1 MSRTPLFREVKRTL
15 RLAARLEASGL
26 PTAEG
31 LDRLATRHEPRAWSR
46 RRFLQAAGVAA
57 GALVAP
63 RLARPA
69 RAMSGSEVV
78 IVGAGAAGLACAY
91 RLQQHGVE
99 ARVIEAG
106 TRVGGRIHSLRN
118 AFPEGQVT
126 ELGAEFID
134 SDHTALLSLA
144 SELGL
149 AVDDLAYVGGTSGN
163 VFAFEGRVI
172 RHDNQLLEAFRPVA
186 AKILEEIGPEGE
198 HCEVRFDHATP
209 EGRELDATSLAE
221 WLSSRGFTGLIAE
234 VLKTAYL
241 GEYGL
246 EPEEQS
252 TLNLLCLVG
261 LEPPPVEIYGE
272 SDERFHLA
280 GGNDGLTQRLGQAL
294 PRPVELGTR
303 LEAIRPSG
311 SRYELTVSRGG
322 GQSRDALAA
331 DVVVLALPFT
341 LLRQVDLQVE
351 LPEVKRRAI
360 AELGYGTNAKLI
372 CGFGKRVWTEA
383 GATGA
388 VFTDLGFQAC
398 WETSR
403 GQAGVH
409 GILTN
414 FLGGTAG
421 ARLHEGTAEAHARRF
436 AAQLDKVFPGAA
448 KAATGQAV
456 RFAWPTHPLSLG
468 SYSCYRPGQY
478 ASLRG
483 AEGFAVGALH
493 FCGEHTS
500 SRFGGFMNGAV
511 ESGERVAREILD

>member
-1 MSRTPLFREVKRTL
+1 MSRTPLFREVRRTL
-15 RLAARLEASGL
+15 RLAARLEADRL

-31 LDRLATRHEPRAWSR
+31 LERLAARTRSGHWTR
-46 RRFLQAAGVAA
+46 RRFLTATGLAA
-57 GALVAP
+57 GALAVP

-69 RAMSGSEVV
+69 RAAAGSQVV
-78 IVGAGAAGLACAY
+78 IVGAGAAGLTCAY

-106 TRVGGRIHSLRN
+106 TRVGGRMYSLRN
-118 AFPEGQVT
+118 RFPDGQTT
-126 ELGAEFID
+126 ELGGEFID
-134 SDHTALLSLA
+134 SDHTALLALA

-163 VFAFEGRVI
+163 VFAFEGRLI
-172 RHDNQLLEAFRPVA
+172 RHDNQLLEAFRPLA
-186 AKILEEIGPEGE
+186 AKILEEIGPDGE
-198 HCEVRFDHATP
+198 HCEVRFDHATA

-221 WLSSRGFTGLIAE
+221 WLSTRGFTGLIAE
-234 VLKTAYL
+234 VLKVAYL

-246 EPEEQS
+246 EPQEQS
-252 TLNLLCLVG
+252 ALNLLCLVG
-261 LEPPPVEIYGE
+261 AEPPPVEIYGE

-280 GGNDGLTQRLGQAL
+280 GGNDALPQRLAQRL
-294 PRPVELGTR
+294 SRPVELGTR
-303 LEAIRPSG
+303 LEAIRAAGSG
-311 SRYELTVSRGG
+311 YELTVSRGAG
-322 GQSRDALAA
+322 RDAYLADA
-331 DVVVLALPFT
+331 VVLAIPFT

-351 LPEVKRRAI
+351 LPQAKRRAI

-403 GQAGVH
+403 GQAGTH

-421 ARLHEGTAEAHARRF
+421 ARLHEGASETHAKRF
-436 AAQLDKVFPGAA
+436 TTQLDKVFPGAGR
-448 KAATGQAV
+448 AATGQAV
-456 RFAWPTHPLSLG
+456 RFTWPAFPLSLG

-478 ASLRG
+478 AAIRG
-483 AEGFAVGALH
+483 AEGFTVGGLH

-500 SRFGGFMNGAV
+500 LRYGGFMNGAV
-511 ESGERVAREILD
+511 ESGERVARKILD